1 MPIVFYFFLKKGKE
15 HKYAWG
21 LAGEIVSTLIPL
33 VGYTLVGGFLY
44 GGLVAGLAQV
54 PGLLLE
60 YAANAVIF
68 AVFQIG
74 RASCRERV

>member
-1 MPIVFYFFLKKGKE
+1 M
-15 HKYAWG
+15 
-21 LAGEIVSTLIPL
+21 
-33 VGYTLVGGFLY
+33 GYTLVGGFLY

-68 AVFQIG
+68 AVFLKPILAAG
-74 RASCRERV
+74 KAINREYANE